1 MRVWWL
7 VIIEGWGDFIWEFRS
22 IVCSWV
28 GIILAIWF
36 RGYMLFVRG
45 VCGRVGVEGREIR
58 SCFLISLGRFFL
70 LIILFVIEGMFVEL
84 IFIILLENCM
94 GKFSCFDILEL
105 VDLIIFILLDRI
117 VKLVLF
123 IAVVDICFGNWI
135 IGREICFFIK
145 FFIGFFLFLV
155 LWNIWSILD
164 LFMELCV
171 FM

>member
-1 MRVWWL
+1 
-7 VIIEGWGDFIWEFRS
+7 
-22 IVCSWV
+22 
-28 GIILAIWF
+28 
-36 RGYMLFVRG
+36 MLFVRG

-123 IAVVDICFGNWI
+123 IVVVDICFGN
-135 IGREICFFIK
+135 
-145 FFIGFFLFLV
+145 
-155 LWNIWSILD
+155 
-164 LFMELCV
+164 
-171 FM
+171 